1 MLRWSK
7 ILVISWILGL
17 LLSTVPVASLEAQT
31 DDLTPDLEL
40 DMEFEYNEE
49 MPVPGEIPDP
59 DYDYDGS
66 YDYDR
71 LEFYRGKVISVSDY
85 EAADPYATLEQQAEV
100 EITSGP
106 YSGERVSIDSTY
118 IEDDFYLN
126 IYLEEGM
133 RIILAVNEAEGA
145 IQEAYLH
152 DVARERG
159 LYFLLVVFLLLLLL
173 VGRLQGVK
181 TIITLGF
188 TGLVIIKVILPL
200 LLRGYEPIP
209 LVTLSAIGIIIFTLV
224 VIGGVNA
231 KSFAAIVGTVCGVTL
246 AGILALWVGEIS
258 HLTGFSTEEA
268 QMIYFMEQ
276 EINIRGLLFAGIIVG
291 SLGAVTDVG
300 MSVASAA
307 AEVRE
312 ANPRISTMELTRS
325 ALNVGRDIMGTMSNT
340 LVLAYVGGA
349 IPLLLLLTGYEMDW
363 LEIIN
368 MDLIAT
374 EFVRGIAGSI
384 GLIVSIPVTAIVAGL
399 LMGKGADE

>member
-1 MLRWSK
+1 MLRWHK
-7 ILVISWILGL
+7 IMIISWILGL
-17 LLSTVPVASLEAQT
+17 LLSMVPVASLEAQT

-49 MPVPGEIPDP
+49 MPAPGEIPDP

-106 YSGERVSIDSTY
+106 HSGERVSIDSTY

-126 IYLEEGM
+126 IYLEEEM
-133 RIILAVNEAEGA
+133 RVILAVNEAEGA

-209 LVTLSAIGIIIFTLV
+209 LVTISAIGIIIFTLV

-399 LMGKGADE
+399 LMGKRTDE

>member
-49 MPVPGEIPDP
+49 MPVPGEIPAP